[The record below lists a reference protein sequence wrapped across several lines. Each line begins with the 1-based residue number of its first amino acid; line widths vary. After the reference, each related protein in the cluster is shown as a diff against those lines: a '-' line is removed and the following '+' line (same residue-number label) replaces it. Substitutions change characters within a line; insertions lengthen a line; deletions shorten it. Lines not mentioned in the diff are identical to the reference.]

1 MVMLPR
7 WLMEEV
13 EEILEE
19 VDELKIKD
27 DDDTLI
33 AQRLL

>member
-7 WLMEEV
+7 WLMEEA